1 MKQLRLRW
9 WHKYIIRFRVKIIYL
24 EYVLLRNLFR
34 NKLYI
39 NNIMS
44 ANRSVQAA
52 QRRRVGPQDGGMPVR
67 GPQPSINSAQM
78 FANQARPGQG
88 PSIPSG
94 RLAGQ
99 QAAMQQKQMQQQ
111 SQQQKTEGVAGVS
124 KMTIAQAITLITLRL
139 GAVETKIMELE
150 HESPSHGM
158 SFDGQ
163 ENMVLIDKTVIQSIT
178 SRLESLEKRSSTGSA
193 SGSAS
198 GPEVTLLKQ
207 QFETVKQTVIQTKG
221 ATVTIVKD
229 NKELKNQVDSLKNE
243 LTETRELLTA
253 LQNLTMDNSQKIM
266 ELSSGDF
273 QNVDE
278 QFFQTD
284 QGDNDY
290 NTLIG
295 QTDSSEIQ
303 DLQEDSGSDEIVGTN
318 LKELIESEINADL

>member
-1 MKQLRLRW
+1 
-9 WHKYIIRFRVKIIYL
+9 
-24 EYVLLRNLFR
+24 
-34 NKLYI
+34 LYI

-52 QRRRVGPQDGGMPVR
+52 QRRRAGPQDGGMPGR

-88 PSIPSG
+88 PSMPTG

-111 SQQQKTEGVAGVS
+111 GQTQSQQKTDGLAGVS

-150 HESPSHGM
+150 HEPPGHTL
-158 SFDGQ
+158 SFEGQ
-163 ENMVLIDKTVIQSIT
+163 ENVVFIDKSVIQSIT
-178 SRLESLEKRSSTGSA
+178 SRLESLEKRSTTGS
-193 SGSAS
+193 STGSAS

-207 QFETVKQTVIQTKG
+207 QFETVKQAVVQTKG
-221 ATVTIVKD
+221 ATVTMVKD
-229 NKELKNQVDSLKNE
+229 NKELKSQVESLKKE
-243 LTETRELLTA
+243 LTETRELMSA

-266 ELSSGDF
+266 ELSSGEF
-273 QNVDE
+273 QNMDG
-278 QFFQTD
+278 QFEESD
-284 QGDNDY
+284 KLLEGNIDY

-295 QTDSSEIQ
+295 ETDFSEIP
-303 DLQEDSGSDEIVGTN
+303 DLQEDSGADEIVGTN
-318 LKELIESEINADL
+318 LKELIESEINADM